1 MLRYFMVNYI
11 LIVLFFILQWMVQY
25 KLKEDK
31 INVNRRRDLFPE
43 LKKTSLFLSI
53 KRKKIQINY
62 LEYFEVTLEAY

>member
-25 KLKEDK
+25 KLIEDK

-43 LKKTSLFLSI
+43 
-53 KRKKIQINY
+53 
-62 LEYFEVTLEAY
+62 